1 MIELE
6 KNEHIIIEV
15 RRHWLV
21 FVTEISVVIILAIVP
36 LFAVPFFKDI
46 ETGSEPII
54 GAQSLFLFFYAAWL
68 LIMWLVGII
77 LWTNYFLDVWVIT
90 SKKIMDIDQGGLFK
104 RKESFLY
111 LDKIQDVTIRTSGLL
126 PTLLNYGNI
135 VVQTAG
141 FGGEFLITGIPNPK
155 FLYQK
160 INEAIKINREELEID
175 KNKLK

>member
-1 MIELE
+1 MITLE
-6 KNEHIIIEV
+6 KNEHVIIEM

-21 FVTEISVVIILAIVP
+21 FVTEIGVVIIFAIIP
-36 LFAVPFFKDI
+36 LLVAPYVGNIKPG
-46 ETGSEPII
+46 TSPLM
-54 GAQSLFLFFYAAWL
+54 GASSMFLFFYALWL
-68 LIMWLVGII
+68 LIMWLVGVTF
-77 LWTNYFLDVWVIT
+77 WTNYYLDVWVIT
-90 SKKIMDIDQGGLFK
+90 SKKIIDIDQGGLFR

-141 FGGEFLITGIPNPK
+141 VSGEFLITGIPNPK

-160 INEAIKINREELEID
+160 INEAIKINREELESD
-175 KNKLK
+175 KIN